1 MTAIDPM
8 PAANSA
14 ATDAAGP
21 RLAQPKNGSGDRKAN
36 SLTIW
41 VSDSLLRA
49 LKTASAFE
57 EEPMAVLARRWLRMA
72 AHQQGFYP
80 KAD

>member
-8 PAANSA
+8 SDANST
-14 ATDAAGP
+14 ATDARGP
-21 RLAQPKNGSGDRKAN
+21 RLAQKKNGGGDRKAN

-41 VSDSLLRA
+41 VSDNLLAA

-57 EEPMAVLARRWLRMA
+57 EEPMAVVARRWLRMA
-72 AHQQGFYP
+72 AHAQGFFP